1 MSIEEILTG
10 KYIWTILISFLIAI
24 VILKIKDKIINKSIK
39 KIGSIKTEESKKK
52 LTYIKL
58 IDHIIN
64 YIVIIILFLI
74 ILQLFGV
81 DVTSIIAGIGVVSLV
96 AGLAL
101 QDALKDIIMG
111 FNIIVD
117 NYFSVGDVIKI
128 GEVEGKV
135 IEVGVKSTKL
145 KDVNNDNI
153 LVISNRNINES
164 LKISDLNGIDIP
176 LPYEEDTLKIE
187 KIINEIIIKLK
198 ENNDIKEVKYL
209 GINEFGDSAIIY
221 KILLICSPDK
231 KLSTKRFAL
240 RTIKIMLDKNNITI
254 PYNQLD
260 IHQK

>member
-1 MSIEEILTG
+1 MNIEEILTG
-10 KYIWTILISFLIAI
+10 KYVWTILISFLIAI
-24 VILKIKDKIINKSIK
+24 AILKIKEKIINKSIK
-39 KIGSIKTEESKKK
+39 KIGNIKTEESKKRITYLK
-52 LTYIKL
+52 LFN
-58 IDHIIN
+58 HIIN
-64 YIVIIILFLI
+64 YIVIIILLLI
-74 ILQLFGV
+74 ILQLFGI

-128 GEVEGKV
+128 GDVEGKV

-145 KDVNNDNI
+145 KDVNTDNI
-153 LVISNRNINES
+153 LVIANRNINES

-187 KIINEIIIKLK
+187 KIIDEIIIKLK
-198 ENNDIKEVKYL
+198 ENNDIKDVKYL
-209 GINEFGDSAIIY
+209 GINEFKDSAIIY

-240 RTIKIMLDKNNITI
+240 RTIKLTLDENNITI